1 MPSKSLV
8 EPIVKAIRGKQQA
21 DFALPNDSRLT
32 VLGKENAYR
41 LSGCSLANLFSLD
54 PPLRYERDASRVAL
68 AGARDL
74 SELKWTI
81 AFELATSGALP
92 ASCSRTDVFRL
103 RRWPNFTRIP
113 HRKSFFRIA
122 ALVLSR
128 PTSVDMIH
136 RILKIPQQEAL
147 QFYAAA
153 HEAGYTEVINRKAEV
168 VELKPHRHRELI
180 SSLLSRLGVVA
191 NGA

>member
-8 EPIVKAIRGKQQA
+8 DPIVKAIHGKQHA
-21 DFALPNDSRLT
+21 DFALPNDSVLT

-54 PPLRYERDASRVAL
+54 PPVRYGRRTSRSPAN
-68 AGARDL
+68 ARDL

-81 AFELATSGALP
+81 AFELAASGALP

-103 RRWPNFTRIP
+103 KQWPNFTRIP
-113 HRKSFFRIA
+113 HKKNFSRIA

-153 HEAGYTEVINRKAEV
+153 HEAGYTEVLNRKAEV
-168 VELKPHRHRELI
+168 MELKPHRHRELI

-191 NGA
+191 HGT